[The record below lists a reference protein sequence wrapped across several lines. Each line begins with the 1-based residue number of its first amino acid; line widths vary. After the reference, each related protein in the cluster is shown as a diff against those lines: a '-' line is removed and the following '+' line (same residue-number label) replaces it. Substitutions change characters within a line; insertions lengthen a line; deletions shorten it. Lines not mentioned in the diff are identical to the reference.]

1 MRAGPWNRPASVDKQ
16 HVRSL
21 LPPID
26 GPQLD
31 GYCSGVLGIKPQGD
45 AHGEKTVM
53 GDVKEAVK
61 SLAGA
66 ALGAAAAGAAGVVA
80 ETMKQMSEGDK
91 KGGDTGPG
99 MMEKVAARSV
109 AKPTHTSSKK
119 RPASKKKRRAA
130 KKKVTAVR
138 AAKKKRSV
146 KRRKKR

>member
-1 MRAGPWNRPASVDKQ
+1 
-16 HVRSL
+16 
-21 LPPID
+21 
-26 GPQLD
+26 
-31 GYCSGVLGIKPQGD
+31 
-45 AHGEKTVM
+45 M

-80 ETMKQMSEGDK
+80 ETMRKQMSEGDK

-109 AKPTHTSSKK
+109 AKPTRTSSKK
-119 RPASKKKRRAA
+119 RPASKKKEKGGEKEEGYCRAGRQ
-130 KKKVTAVR
+130 KE
-138 AAKKKRSV
+138 KRSV